1 MQCRELVVAVI
12 AFATAGPA
20 LPAFAQSGKAPS
32 IGILV
37 AQSEPHPFPAAF
49 RTGMQQ
55 AGHVEG
61 RTVTMEVRYGD
72 GLYDRAVE
80 RANELVKQRVD
91 VIVAHHTPAV
101 KAAMSATKTIPIV
114 MSPAGAPLQTG
125 LVQSLARPGGNVTG
139 LSAMEAELAGKRLNL
154 LREIIPGLRRVAVL
168 ASRTDPFTVPF
179 LKDAEAGAA
188 QTGLA
193 LEAVKIDGPNDFEA
207 AFRKMSEAGVQAIIV
222 QPIFGP
228 HDAAIVAL
236 ATRYRIGVMST
247 YSATTRAGGLISYS
261 ADHHALFLRS
271 AVFVGKILKGAKP
284 ADLPVE
290 QPVKFELVV
299 NLKTAK
305 ALSLNV
311 PETFLL
317 NVDHVIE

>member
-1 MQCRELVVAVI
+1 
-12 AFATAGPA
+12 
-20 LPAFAQSGKAPS
+20 
-32 IGILV
+32 
-37 AQSEPHPFPAAF
+37 
-49 RTGMQQ
+49 
-55 AGHVEG
+55 
-61 RTVTMEVRYGD
+61 
-72 GLYDRAVE
+72 
-80 RANELVKQRVD
+80 
-91 VIVAHHTPAV
+91 
-101 KAAMSATKTIPIV
+101 

-139 LSAMEAELAGKRLNL
+139 LSAMEAELAGKRLHL
-154 LREIIPGLRRVAVL
+154 LREIIPGLKRVAVL

-179 LKDAEAGAA
+179 LKDAESSAA
-188 QTGLA
+188 QVGLG
-193 LEAVKIDGPNDFEA
+193 LEAIKIDGPNDFES
-207 AFRKMSEAGVQAIIV
+207 AFRKMNETGAQAVIV

-228 HDAAIVAL
+228 HDAAIVAM
-236 ATRYRIGVMST
+236 AGRHRIGVMST
-247 YSATTRAGGLISYS
+247 YAATTRAGGLISYS

-271 AVFVGKILKGAKP
+271 AIFVDKILKGAKP

-305 ALSLNV
+305 TLGLNI